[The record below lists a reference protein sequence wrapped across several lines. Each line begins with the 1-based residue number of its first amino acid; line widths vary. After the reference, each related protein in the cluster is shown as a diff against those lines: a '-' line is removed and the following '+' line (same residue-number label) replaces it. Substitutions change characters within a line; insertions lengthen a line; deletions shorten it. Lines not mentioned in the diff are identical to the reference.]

1 MICFSFHSI
10 PITPSNQLKE
20 NRISDVCS
28 IQMVQKSWHKRFAT
42 NRSRIPALGIRSI
55 ERTLI
60 GCDRSLVEQGK
71 YENRS
76 DGHIKGPYLVKT
88 TLFIPKKY
96 ENVKIVKLNSL

>member
-42 NRSRIPALGIRSI
+42 NRSRIPASEYDQSNTPSSVAIALWWN
-55 ERTLI
+55 
-60 GCDRSLVEQGK
+60 K
-71 YENRS
+71 ENTKTEVT
-76 DGHIKGPYLVKT
+76 GHIKGPYLVKT